1 MINHNG
7 KEYEKEYIYVYK
19 KLNPFA
25 VQQKLTHHWKST
37 IYIQSNK
44 FFKKAAKTQEKSHY

>member
-37 IYIQSNK
+37 IYIQSNR